1 MESIPAAGE
10 LIQVWLEK
18 VFGGDSVPAYE
29 LNQRTIQ
36 TLYKLMKLNEA
47 RDKDVS
53 IIVEDMRQ
61 KTEEYNSEARRIE
74 DVMKTINLPIAS
86 LSQSGVMSLRTL
98 ANVALLLQTKDVSE
112 TSYLLALQHL
122 HTDLHKTNE
131 ELKCAER
138 LTQTLIE
145 KNKRAV
151 HKYNLLKK
159 AADDLEEQKVKQRPE
174 IERRAKESG
183 FLYSKAKEYKEKV
196 NQFQNELV
204 RSKADPAIHHSA
216 LVKMS
221 EELQSLVN
229 QLSPLKTKL
238 QTYHSLPP
246 DVSLTKVKIEE
257 LRQELARLEAEL
269 SRRIDLA
276 HM

>member
-1 MESIPAAGE
+1 MDSLQASGE
-10 LIQVWLEK
+10 IIQVWLEK
-18 VFGGDSVPAYE
+18 VFGGDSVPSYE
-29 LNQRTIQ
+29 LNKITIQ
-36 TLYKLMKLNEA
+36 TLYKLMKLNET

-53 IIVEDMRQ
+53 IVIGDMRQ
-61 KTEEYNSEARRIE
+61 KAEEYNIEARRLE
-74 DVMKTINLPIAS
+74 DIMKKINLPIAS

-98 ANVALLLQTKDVSE
+98 ANIALLLQTKDVSE

-122 HTDLHKTNE
+122 QNDLYKTRE
-131 ELKCAER
+131 ELKYEER

-145 KNKRAV
+145 KTKKAV

-159 AADDLEEQKVKQRPE
+159 AADDLKEQKTKEVPE

-183 FLYSKAKEYKEKV
+183 FLYSKAKEYKDKI
-196 NQFQNELV
+196 NQFQNELY
-204 RSKADPAIHHSA
+204 RSKADPNIYHSA

-221 EELQSLVN
+221 EELQSLME

-238 QTYHSLPP
+238 KTYHSLPP

-257 LRQELARLEAEL
+257 LRQELSRLEAEL